1 MIELISEIKQK
12 NNGVFP
18 LIDNNNIRGGI
29 YSVISIQDRDN
40 IPKERQKYGMLCY
53 VQEKD
58 KYYKLESTGV
68 WVEWT
73 VNATGIP
80 IYDQEWLDKT
90 KELPDKYITIAN
102 KETDLNH
109 HTYSREI
116 KQSGTYVD
124 ILFSAIRK
132 LQSEVAKLRNS
143 FQYGL
148 YSYTETNTAISRHM
162 NGISN
167 PDAEPLWCIEES
179 DLSLIYNMII
189 GLGHDLTPTDQVNID
204 TEGVLKIDTSAT
216 WKYKD
221 GDVEDP
227 KIFLYLTT
235 TGLDININL
244 INNYSFN
251 IKDLNIP
258 KADIYNIMVC
268 INRNENNSFIYIS
281 VSSNSQVLK
290 EGYLYNGKLYST
302 PKYINDQY
310 YFTSI
315 VFNNLSLS
323 KLNLY
328 SKYQDFSNQ
337 VIPNAPTDE
346 DYKYKVAHLT
356 IRSVSTKAVL
366 DSIRNQLP
374 ENELIFVVK
383 ERKLYIKYDNKLI
396 SIGGGSSDTPTEDG
410 MTKEELFKELINM
423 GLIKNSGTEQ
433 SPIYEVNDFTG
444 VTFINEDTGKIFK
457 IDVDS
462 NGNIRS
468 HLIPD
473 KVTLLDNRIKQ
484 SQVDLKQ
491 NVRGF
496 IGQLGIAEG
505 TKQGIPLAISG
516 DAGLYADRVKIGAF
530 YAPFKDAKVHGCN
543 RAYIELENTSDKDFQ
558 LQGCYLHVTQPST
571 DSQQVVY
578 HLPLTGVL
586 KAGST
591 YLVVGKEYA
600 PIDDANVVIKVSS
613 FDQEWFVNKELID
626 LSIDSS
632 TQLGYGIALTYGNEN
647 LQATDYLYKVSD
659 STLLNQIDSSL
670 TTTNFPKVYDPS
682 FIDAVYYYKGVLNA
696 STQGYWASLV
706 INIKPNT
713 LYKNM
718 FELDPA
724 KQAFQSCNKK
734 DSSRARWENLN
745 DVWVMDLSQPT
756 IKFKHS
762 NAVYKLEH
770 FSPKAS
776 FESKNVSTDKS
787 KLDTTKP
794 NMVTCSFGIN
804 IHTTR
809 CFNWISVGNF
819 NEYVYVRRQGTEE
832 WYKFESYKE
841 STDTLSDSYPRRKV
855 YKDTTKTAIYNRI
868 IGRFPGDGTFYTA
881 HKCIIELTS
890 EAPTQPEVWEY
901 KVGREDSM
909 SDIQTFT
916 LYPTTYKP
924 RIYHITDQQGFH
936 WIEYQVWAAAAN
948 KIYEKIK
955 QDQSN
960 SNIIPILINTGDMTQ
975 NGTRIN
981 EWYDY
986 YQAGKV
992 LFREFEQMNVVGN
1005 NDLCGTNVEELGT
1018 GDDNGK
1024 SNSFYFHVFY
1034 CYDVTDDGYVPII
1047 NNKYVPSLYY
1057 FESDQFRF
1065 IMINSE
1071 ITYINC
1077 QKWFNL
1083 TKNNDIVNI
1092 YTGFTLGANQVYDDS
1107 FRTIYSMVYHMLDTT
1122 KQCIVAC
1129 HEMPYTVITNSS
1141 ITNGQEGYSRSVG
1154 PGGGALIGSHCN
1166 QITNS
1171 ETGKGIYWLS
1181 RLLEFK
1187 HVKLCIGGHKHT
1199 YACTYPVREY
1209 FLFDNGKNSK
1219 DNYSEYTMTDTL
1231 ENDNVTW
1238 IQDSK
1243 NLTKFPLTKRA
1254 DVGEPTGS
1262 IFFPYTAVPDLEGG
1276 VTYFMCQATGYKL
1289 ASNKELPS
1297 ANQKF
1302 SLVVPN
1308 TIIKAGKDT
1317 ASSEQKYPMF
1327 GIIALDNNEYNIKL
1341 VRVANIFNNFKFA
1354 QNVYS
1359 TQPMQLQYFK
1369 QVSENNYGQWV
1380 NTETTMLTL

>member
-12 NNGVFP
+12 NDGVFP
-18 LIDNNNIRGGI
+18 LVDANNVRGGV
-29 YSVISIQDRDN
+29 YSVISLQDRNN
-40 IPKERQKYGMLCY
+40 IPAVRKKQGMLCY
-53 VQEKD
+53 VQEVD
-58 KYYKLESTGV
+58 KYYKLESTGA
-68 WVEWT
+68 WTEWT
-73 VNATGIP
+73 VKATGIP
-80 IYDQEWLDKT
+80 IYDQELIDKAT
-90 KELPDKYITIAN
+90 QLPDKYITIAN
-102 KETDLNH
+102 KETDLNNQP
-109 HTYSREI
+109 YSREI

-132 LQSEVAKLRNS
+132 LQSEVARLRNA

-148 YSYTETNTAISRHM
+148 YSYTETNTAMSRQVA
-162 NGISN
+162 GITN
-167 PDAEPLWCIEES
+167 PDEEPLWCIEED
-179 DLSLIYNMII
+179 DLSLIYSMNI
-189 GLGHDLTPTDQVNID
+189 GLGHDLTPVDEVNID
-204 TEGVLKIDTSAT
+204 TEGILKIATSAT
-216 WKYKD
+216 WKCKD
-221 GDVEDP
+221 TNIEDP
-227 KIFLYLTT
+227 KLFLYLTT
-235 TGLDININL
+235 TSLDIVINL
-244 INNYSFN
+244 SNDYSFN
-251 IKDLNIP
+251 LKDLQIS
-258 KADIYNIMVC
+258 KADVYNSMIC
-268 INRNENNSFIYIS
+268 ISRQNNNSFIYIS
-281 VSSNSQVLK
+281 IGAGTQVLK
-290 EGYLYNGKLYST
+290 EGYLYEGKLYNT
-302 PKYINDQY
+302 PRYINSIY
-310 YFTSI
+310 YFTSV

-337 VIPNAPTDE
+337 VIPSAPTDE
-346 DYKYKVAHLT
+346 EYKYKVAHLT
-356 IRSVSTKAVL
+356 IRSVSTKSVL
-366 DSIRNQLP
+366 DSIKNQLP
-374 ENELIFVVK
+374 ENELIFVVN
-383 ERKLYIKYDNKLI
+383 ERKLYVKYDNNLI
-396 SIGGGSSDTPTEDG
+396 SIGGSNAPIEEG

-423 GLIKNSGTEQ
+423 GLVKNSGTEQ
-433 SPIYEVNDFTG
+433 NPVYEINDFADITL
-444 VTFINEDTGKIFK
+444 INEDTGKAFK

-462 NGNIRS
+462 NGTIRS
-468 HLIPD
+468 SLVPD
-473 KVTLLDNRIKQ
+473 KVTLLDNRVQQ
-484 SQVDLKQ
+484 SQVELKQ

-496 IGQLGIAEG
+496 IGQLRMAEG
-505 TKQGIPLAISG
+505 IKSGIPLSISA
-516 DAGLYADRVKIGAF
+516 DAGLYTDRIKIGAF
-530 YAPFKDAKVHGCN
+530 YAPFKNDKVHGCN
-543 RAYIELENTSDKDFQ
+543 RAYIELENTSDSDFQ
-558 LQGCYLHVTQPST
+558 LQGCYLHITQPNT
-571 DSQQVVY
+571 DNQQIVY
-578 HLPLTGVL
+578 HLPLTGVI

-600 PIDDANVVIKVSS
+600 PIDDANIFIKVTS
-613 FDQEWFVNKELID
+613 FDQEWFVDKELID
-626 LSIDSS
+626 LSIDPD

-659 STLLNQIDSSL
+659 STILNQIDASLVKSS
-670 TTTNFPKVYDPS
+670 FPKVYDPS

-762 NAVYKLEH
+762 NAIYKLEN

-776 FESKNVSTDKS
+776 FEFKNVSTDKS

-819 NEYVYVRRQGTEE
+819 NEYVYIRRQGTEE

-901 KVGREDSM
+901 KVGREDSI

-948 KIYEKIK
+948 KLYDKIK
-955 QDQSN
+955 EDQKTSH
-960 SNIIPILINTGDMTQ
+960 IIPILINTGDMTQ

-986 YQAGKV
+986 YQAGSI
-992 LFREFEQMNVVGN
+992 LFKEFEQMNVVGN
-1005 NDLCGTNVEELGT
+1005 NDLCGTNIEELGT

-1034 CYDVTDDGYVPII
+1034 CYDIIDDEFVPIV
-1047 NNKYVPSLYY
+1047 NNKYIPSLYY

-1065 IMINSE
+1065 VMINSE

-1083 TKNNDIVNI
+1083 TKDDAIVNI
-1092 YTGFTLGANQVYDDS
+1092 YTGFTLGTNQVYDNS
-1107 FRTIYSMVYHMLDTT
+1107 FKSIYQMVYHMLDTT
-1122 KQCIVAC
+1122 KQCIAVC

-1154 PGGGALIGSHCN
+1154 PGGGTLIGSHCN
-1166 QITNS
+1166 QLTNS
-1171 ETGKGIYWLS
+1171 ETGKGLYWLS

-1209 FLFDNGKNSK
+1209 FLFGENKNSK

-1238 IQDSK
+1238 IQGSK
-1243 NLTKFPLTKRA
+1243 HLTKFPLTKRT
-1254 DVGEPTGS
+1254 DVGEPTGN

-1289 ASNKELPS
+1289 TSNKELPS

-1308 TIIKAGKDT
+1308 TTVKGGKDT

-1327 GIIALDNNEYNIKL
+1327 GIISLDNTEYNIKL
-1341 VRVANIFNNFKFA
+1341 VRIANIFKDFKFA
-1354 QNVYS
+1354 QNIYS
-1359 TQPMQLQYFK
+1359 TEPMQLQYFK

-1380 NTETTMLTL
+1380 TTETTMLTL

>member
-18 LIDNNNIRGGI
+18 LIDNNNIRGGA
-29 YSVISIQDRDN
+29 YSVISLQDRDN
-40 IPKERQKYGMLCY
+40 IPKIRQKQGMLCY
-53 VQEKD
+53 VQETD
-58 KYYKLESTGV
+58 KYYKLESTGA
-68 WVEWT
+68 WTEWT
-73 VNATGIP
+73 VKAIGIP
-80 IYDQEWLDKT
+80 IYDQELIDKAT
-90 KELPDKYITIAN
+90 QLPDKYITIAN
-102 KETDLNH
+102 KETDLNNQPF
-109 HTYSREI
+109 SREI

-132 LQSEVAKLRNS
+132 LQSEVARLRNA

-148 YSYTETNTAISRHM
+148 YSYTETNTAMSRQVA
-162 NGISN
+162 GITN
-167 PDAEPLWCIEES
+167 PDKEPLWCIEED
-179 DLSLIYNMII
+179 DLSLIYSMNI
-189 GLGHDLTPTDQVNID
+189 GLGHDLTPTNEVSID
-204 TEGVLKIDTSAT
+204 TEGILKIDNSAT
-216 WKYKD
+216 WKCKYTD
-221 GDVEDP
+221 IEDP
-227 KIFLYLTT
+227 KLFLYLTT
-235 TGLDININL
+235 TSLNIKINL

-251 IKDLNIP
+251 LNDLKIP
-258 KADIYNIMVC
+258 KAEVYNTMIC

-281 VSSNSQVLK
+281 IGTGTQVLK
-290 EGYLYNGKLYST
+290 EGYLYEGKLYNT
-302 PKYINDQY
+302 PRYINSIY
-310 YFTSI
+310 YFTSV

-337 VIPNAPTDE
+337 VIPSAPTDE

-356 IRSVSTKAVL
+356 IRSVSTKSVL
-366 DSIRNQLP
+366 DSIKHQLP
-374 ENELIFVVK
+374 ENELIFVVN
-383 ERKLYIKYDNKLI
+383 ERKLYVKYDNNLI
-396 SIGGGSSDTPTEDG
+396 SIGGSSSPVEEG

-423 GLIKNSGTEQ
+423 GLVKNSGTEQ
-433 SPIYEVNDFTG
+433 NPVYEINDFAG
-444 VTFINEDTGKIFK
+444 ITFINEDTGKIFK

-468 HLIPD
+468 NLVPD
-473 KVTLLDNRIKQ
+473 KVTLLNNRIKQ
-484 SQVDLKQ
+484 SQVELKQ

-496 IGQLGIAEG
+496 IGQLGMAEG
-505 TKQGIPLAISG
+505 TKQGIPLIISG
-516 DAGLYADRVKIGAF
+516 DVGLFADRIKIGAF

-543 RAYIELENTSDKDFQ
+543 RAYIELENTSDKDVQ
-558 LQGCYLHVTQPST
+558 LQGCYLHITRPNA
-571 DSQQVVY
+571 DNQQVVY

-600 PIDDANVVIKVSS
+600 PIDDANVFIKVKS
-613 FDQEWFVNKELID
+613 FDQEWFIDKELID
-626 LSIDSS
+626 LSIDPS

-670 TTTNFPKVYDPS
+670 TKTNFPKVYDPS

-762 NAVYKLEH
+762 NTVYKLEK

-819 NEYVYVRRQGTEE
+819 NEYVYIRRQGTEE

-855 YKDTTKTAIYNRI
+855 YKDTTKAAIYNRI

-881 HKCIIELTS
+881 HKCVIELTP

-948 KIYEKIK
+948 KLYDKIK
-955 QDQSN
+955 EDQKT

-986 YQAGKV
+986 YQAGSI
-992 LFREFEQMNVVGN
+992 LFKELEQMNVVGN
-1005 NDLCGTNVEELGT
+1005 NDLCGTNIEELGT

-1034 CYDVTDDGYVPII
+1034 CYDIVDDEFVPIV
-1047 NNKYVPSLYY
+1047 NNKYIPSLYY

-1083 TKNNDIVNI
+1083 TKDDAIVNI
-1092 YTGFTLGANQVYDDS
+1092 YTGFTLGTNQVYDNS
-1107 FRTIYSMVYHMLDTT
+1107 FKSIYQMVYHMLNTT

-1166 QITNS
+1166 QLTNS
-1171 ETGKGIYWLS
+1171 ETGKGLYWLS

-1209 FLFDNGKNSK
+1209 FLFGENKNSK

-1238 IQDSK
+1238 IQGSK
-1243 NLTKFPLTKRA
+1243 HLTKFPLTKRT
-1254 DVGEPTGS
+1254 DVGEPTGN

-1289 ASNKELPS
+1289 TSNKELPS

-1308 TIIKAGKDT
+1308 TTVKDGKDT

-1327 GIIALDNNEYNIKL
+1327 GIISLDNTEYSIKL
-1341 VRVANIFNNFKFA
+1341 VRIANIFKDFKFA

-1359 TQPMQLQYFK
+1359 TEPMQLQYFK

-1380 NTETTMLTL
+1380 TTETTMLTL

>member
-18 LIDNNNIRGGI
+18 LVDANNIRGGT
-29 YSVISIQDRDN
+29 YSVISLQDRDN
-40 IPKERQKYGMLCY
+40 IPTARRKQGMICY
-53 VQEKD
+53 VQEVD
-58 KYYKLESTGV
+58 KYFKLESTGA
-68 WVEWT
+68 WTEWT
-73 VNATGIP
+73 VRANGIP
-80 IYDQEWLDKT
+80 IYDQELLDKAT
-90 KELPDKYITIAN
+90 QLPDKYITIAN
-102 KETDLNH
+102 KETDLNNQP
-109 HTYSREI
+109 YSREI

-143 FQYGL
+143 FQYGM
-148 YSYTETNTAISRHM
+148 YSYTENNTAMSRQLE
-162 NGISN
+162 GISD
-167 PDAEPLWCIEES
+167 PDAEPLWCVEED
-179 DLSLIYNMII
+179 DLSLVYSMSI
-189 GLGHDLTPTDQVNID
+189 GLGHDLTPTEEVNVN
-204 TEGVLKIDTSAT
+204 TEGILKINNAT
-216 WKYKD
+216 WHCNNT
-221 GDVEDP
+221 DVEDP
-227 KIFLYLTT
+227 KLFLYLTT
-235 TGLDININL
+235 TGLNIEVNL
-244 INNYSFN
+244 INDYSFN
-251 IKDLNIP
+251 LSTLGVP
-258 KADIYNIMVC
+258 KADVYNTMIC
-268 INRNENNSFIYIS
+268 INRNNSNSYIYIS
-281 VSSNSQVLK
+281 IGAGTQVLK
-290 EGYLYNGKLYST
+290 EGYLYNGQLYTT
-302 PKYINDQY
+302 PRYINDKY
-310 YFTSI
+310 YFLTV
-315 VFNNLSLS
+315 VFNNLDLS

-328 SKYQDFSNQ
+328 SKYQDFSSQ
-337 VIPNAPTDE
+337 VIPSAPTDE

-356 IRSVSTKAVL
+356 IRSVSTKSVL
-366 DSIRNQLP
+366 DSIKNQLP
-374 ENELIFVVK
+374 ENELIFVAN
-383 ERKLYIKYDNKLI
+383 ERKLYVKHDNNLI
-396 SIGGGSSDTPTEDG
+396 SIGSNSSPIEEG
-410 MTKEELFKELINM
+410 MTKEEMFKELINM

-433 SPIYEVNDFTG
+433 SPVYELNDFADISL
-444 VTFINEDTGKIFK
+444 VNEDTGKVFK

-468 HLIPD
+468 NLIPD
-473 KVTLLDNRIKQ
+473 KVTLLDNRVNQ
-484 SQVDLKQ
+484 SQVELKQ

-496 IGQLGIAEG
+496 IGQLRIAEANKAG
-505 TKQGIPLAISG
+505 LDLKISG

-530 YAPFKDAKVHGCN
+530 YAPLSTDKVHGCN
-543 RAYIELENTSDKDFQ
+543 RAFIELENTSDSDFQ
-558 LQGCYLHVTQPST
+558 LTGCYLHLTKPNA
-571 DSQQVVY
+571 DNQQTVY

-591 YLVVGKEYA
+591 YLIVGKEYV
-600 PIDDANVVIKVSS
+600 PVDDANVIIKVQS
-613 FDQEWFVNKELID
+613 FDQEWFVNKQLID
-626 LSIDSS
+626 LSIDPD
-632 TQLGYGIALTYGNEN
+632 TELGYGLALTYGNEN

-670 TTTNFPKVYDPS
+670 VKSSFPKVYDPS

-696 STQGYWASLV
+696 STQGYWSSLV
-706 INIKPNT
+706 LKITSNT
-713 LYKNM
+713 MYKNM

-745 DVWVMDLSQPT
+745 DVWIMDLSKPT
-756 IKFKHS
+756 VKFEHS
-762 NAVYKLEH
+762 NTEYPLTK

-776 FESKNVSTDKS
+776 FEHKNVSTDKS
-787 KLDTTKP
+787 KLDTIKP

-809 CFNWISVGNF
+809 CFNWISVGYHD
-819 NEYVYVRRQGTEE
+819 EYVYLRKQGTED
-832 WYKFESYKE
+832 WIKFESYKE
-841 STDTLSDSYPRRKV
+841 SSDTLSESFPRRKV
-855 YKDTTKTAIYNRI
+855 YKDTTKAAIYNRI

-881 HKCIIELTS
+881 HKCVIELT
-890 EAPTQPEVWEY
+890 AVDTPEVWEY
-901 KVGREDSM
+901 KVGRDDSM

-916 LYPTTYKP
+916 LYPTSYKP
-924 RIYHITDQQGFH
+924 VIYHITDQQGFH

-948 KIYEKIK
+948 KLYEKIK
-955 QDQSN
+955 ADQKLA
-960 SNIIPILINTGDMTQ
+960 NIIPILINTGDMTQ

-986 YQAGKV
+986 YQAGKI
-992 LFREFEQMNVVGN
+992 LFKEFEQNNVVGN
-1005 NDLCGTNVEELGT
+1005 NDLCGTNIEELGT

-1034 CYDVTDDGYVPII
+1034 CYDVVDDEYVPII

-1083 TKNNDIVNI
+1083 TKGEDIVNI
-1092 YTGFTLGANQVYDDS
+1092 YTGFTLGATQTYDNS
-1107 FRTIYSMVYHMLDTT
+1107 FKSIYSMVYNMLNTD
-1122 KQCIVAC
+1122 KQCIAVC

-1141 ITNGQEGYSRSVG
+1141 ITNGQEGFSRSVG

-1166 QITNS
+1166 QITNTES
-1171 ETGKGIYWLS
+1171 GKGLYWLS
-1181 RLLEFK
+1181 RLLEYK
-1187 HVKLCIGGHKHT
+1187 KVKLCIGGHKHT

-1209 FLFDNGKNSK
+1209 FLFGDGKNSK
-1219 DNYSEYTMTDTL
+1219 DNYNEYSMEPTL

-1238 IQDSK
+1238 VQGSK
-1243 NLTKFPLTKRA
+1243 HLTKFPLTKRA

-1262 IFFPYTAVPDLEGG
+1262 IFFPYTAVPELEGG

-1289 ASNKELPS
+1289 TSNKELPS

-1308 TIIKAGKDT
+1308 TTIKGGKDT

-1327 GIIALDNNEYNIKL
+1327 GIINLDTYDIKL
-1341 VRVANIFNNFKFA
+1341 VRVANIFKEFKFA

-1359 TQPMQLQYFK
+1359 TEPMRLQYFK
-1369 QVSENNYGQWV
+1369 QVPDNNYGQWV
-1380 NTETTMLTL
+1380 NDETIMLTL

>member
-18 LIDNNNIRGGI
+18 LIDNNNIRGGV
-29 YSVISIQDRDN
+29 YSVNSLQDMYN
-40 IPKERQKYGMLCY
+40 IPKVRQKQGMLCY
-53 VQEKD
+53 VQEAD
-58 KYYKLESTGV
+58 KYYKLESTGA
-68 WVEWT
+68 WTEWT
-73 VNATGIP
+73 VKATGIP
-80 IYDQEWLDKT
+80 IYDQELIDKAT
-90 KELPDKYITIAN
+90 QLPDKYITIAN
-102 KETDLNH
+102 KETDLNNQP
-109 HTYSREI
+109 YSREI

-132 LQSEVAKLRNS
+132 LQSEVARLRNS

-148 YSYTETNTAISRHM
+148 YSYTENNTAMSRQV
-162 NGISN
+162 NGITN
-167 PDAEPLWCIEES
+167 PDEEPLWCIEEN
-179 DLSLIYNMII
+179 DLSLIYSMSI
-189 GLGHDLTPTDQVNID
+189 GLGHDLTPIDEVNID
-204 TEGVLKIDTSAT
+204 TEGILKIVNTAT
-216 WKYKD
+216 WKCNNTD
-221 GDVEDP
+221 IEDP
-227 KIFLYLTT
+227 KLFLYLTT
-235 TGLDININL
+235 TSLNIDINL
-244 INNYSFN
+244 INDYSFN
-251 IKDLNIP
+251 LKDLEVP
-258 KADIYNIMVC
+258 KADIYNTMIC
-268 INRNENNSFIYIS
+268 INRNNDSSFIYIS
-281 VSSNSQVLK
+281 IGSNNYVLK
-290 EGYLYNGKLYST
+290 EGYLYNNKLYTT
-302 PKYINDQY
+302 PRYINDKY
-310 YFTSI
+310 YFLSV

-337 VIPNAPTDE
+337 VIPSAPTDE

-356 IRSVSTKAVL
+356 IRSVSTKSVL
-366 DSIRNQLP
+366 DNIKNQLP
-374 ENELIFVVK
+374 ENELIFVAN
-383 ERKLYIKYDNKLI
+383 ERKLYVKYDNNLI
-396 SIGGGSSDTPTEDG
+396 SIGGSSSPIEEG
-410 MTKEELFKELINM
+410 MTKEELFRELIDM
-423 GLIKNSGTEQ
+423 GLVKNSGTEQ
-433 SPIYEVNDFTG
+433 NPVYEINDFADITL
-444 VTFINEDTGKIFK
+444 VNEDTGKIFK

-462 NGNIRS
+462 EGNIRS
-468 HLIPD
+468 NLVPD
-473 KVTLLDNRIKQ
+473 RVTLLDNRVQQ
-484 SQVDLKQ
+484 SQVELKQ

-496 IGQLGIAEG
+496 IGQLRMAEG
-505 TKQGIPLAISG
+505 VKSGVPLSISG
-516 DAGLYADRVKIGAF
+516 DIGLYADRIKIGAF
-530 YAPFKDAKVHGCN
+530 YAPFKNDKVHGCN
-543 RAYIELENTSDKDFQ
+543 RAYIELENTSDSDFQ
-558 LQGCYLHVTQPST
+558 LQGCYLHITCPNT
-571 DSQQVVY
+571 DNQQVVY
-578 HLPLTGVL
+578 HLPLTGVI

-600 PIDDANVVIKVSS
+600 PIDDANIFIKVTS

-626 LSIDSS
+626 LSIDTD

-659 STLLNQIDSSL
+659 STTLNQINASL
-670 TTTNFPKVYDPS
+670 TKTNFPKVYDPS

-696 STQGYWASLV
+696 STQGYWSSLV
-706 INIKPNT
+706 INIKSNT

-762 NAVYKLEH
+762 DAIYKLEN

-809 CFNWISVGNF
+809 CFNWISVGSF
-819 NEYVYVRRQGTEE
+819 DEYVYLRKQGTEE

-841 STDTLSDSYPRRKV
+841 SSDTLSDSYPRRKV

-868 IGRFPGDGTFYTA
+868 VGRFPGDGTFYTA
-881 HKCIIELTS
+881 HKCVIELTS

-901 KVGREDSM
+901 KVGRDDSM
-909 SDIQTFT
+909 SDVQTFT
-916 LYPTTYKP
+916 LFPTAYKP

-948 KIYEKIK
+948 KLYEKIK
-955 QDQSN
+955 EDQKA

-986 YQAGKV
+986 YQAGSI
-992 LFREFEQMNVVGN
+992 LFKEFEQMNVVGN

-1034 CYDVTDDGYVPII
+1034 CYDIVDDEFVPIV
-1047 NNKYVPSLYY
+1047 NNKYIPSLYY

-1083 TKNNDIVNI
+1083 TKDDAIVNI
-1092 YTGFTLGANQVYDDS
+1092 YTGFTLGTNQVYDNS
-1107 FRTIYSMVYHMLDTT
+1107 FKSIYQMVYHMLDTT
-1122 KQCIVAC
+1122 KQCIAVC

-1141 ITNGQEGYSRSVG
+1141 ITNGQEEYSRSVG

-1171 ETGKGIYWLS
+1171 ETGKGLYWLS

-1209 FLFDNGKNSK
+1209 FLFGENKNSK
-1219 DNYSEYTMTDTL
+1219 DNYSDYTMADTL

-1238 IQDSK
+1238 VQGSK
-1243 NLTKFPLTKRA
+1243 HLTKFPLTKRA

-1289 ASNKELPS
+1289 TSNKELPS

-1308 TIIKAGKDT
+1308 TTVKGGKDT

-1327 GIIALDNNEYNIKL
+1327 GIISLDTTEYDIKL
-1341 VRVANIFNNFKFA
+1341 VRVANIFKDFKFA

-1359 TQPMQLQYFK
+1359 TEPMQLQYFK
-1369 QVSENNYGQWV
+1369 QVPENNYGQWV

>member
-18 LIDNNNIRGGI
+18 LVDANNIRGGT
-29 YSVISIQDRDN
+29 YSVISLQNRDN
-40 IPKERQKYGMLCY
+40 IPTARRKQGMICY
-53 VQEKD
+53 VQEVD
-58 KYYKLESTGV
+58 KYFKLESTGA
-68 WVEWT
+68 WTEWT
-73 VNATGIP
+73 VRANGIP
-80 IYDQEWLDKT
+80 IYDQELLDKAT
-90 KELPDKYITIAN
+90 QLPDKYITIAN
-102 KETDLNH
+102 KETDLNNQP
-109 HTYSREI
+109 YSREI

-143 FQYGL
+143 FQYGM
-148 YSYTETNTAISRHM
+148 YSYTENNTAMSRQLE
-162 NGISN
+162 GISD
-167 PDAEPLWCIEES
+167 PDAEPLWCVEED
-179 DLSLIYNMII
+179 DLSLVYSMSI
-189 GLGHDLTPTDQVNID
+189 GLGHDLTPTEEVNVN
-204 TEGVLKIDTSAT
+204 TEGILKINNAT
-216 WKYKD
+216 WHCNNT
-221 GDVEDP
+221 DVEDP
-227 KIFLYLTT
+227 KLFLYLTT
-235 TGLDININL
+235 TGLNIEVNL
-244 INNYSFN
+244 INDYSFN
-251 IKDLNIP
+251 LSTLGVP
-258 KADIYNIMVC
+258 KADVYNTMIC
-268 INRNENNSFIYIS
+268 INRNNSNSYIYIS
-281 VSSNSQVLK
+281 IGAGTQVLK
-290 EGYLYNGKLYST
+290 EGYLYNGQLYTT
-302 PKYINDQY
+302 PRYINDKY
-310 YFTSI
+310 YFLTV
-315 VFNNLSLS
+315 VFNNLDLS

-328 SKYQDFSNQ
+328 SKYQDFSSQ
-337 VIPNAPTDE
+337 VIPSAPTDE

-356 IRSVSTKAVL
+356 IRSVSTKSVL
-366 DSIRNQLP
+366 DSIKNQLP
-374 ENELIFVVK
+374 ENELIFVAN
-383 ERKLYIKYDNKLI
+383 ERKLYVKHDNNLI
-396 SIGGGSSDTPTEDG
+396 SIGSNSSPIEEG
-410 MTKEELFKELINM
+410 MTKEEMFKELINM

-433 SPIYEVNDFTG
+433 SPVYELNDFADISL
-444 VTFINEDTGKIFK
+444 VNEDTGKVFK

-468 HLIPD
+468 NLIPD
-473 KVTLLDNRIKQ
+473 KVTLLDNRVNQ
-484 SQVDLKQ
+484 SQVELKQ

-496 IGQLGIAEG
+496 IGQLRIAEANKAG
-505 TKQGIPLAISG
+505 LDLKISG

-530 YAPFKDAKVHGCN
+530 YAPLSTDKVHGCN
-543 RAYIELENTSDKDFQ
+543 RAFIELENTSDSDFQ
-558 LQGCYLHVTQPST
+558 LTGCYLHLTKPNA
-571 DSQQVVY
+571 DNQQTVY

-591 YLVVGKEYA
+591 YLIVGKEYV
-600 PIDDANVVIKVSS
+600 PIDDANVIIKVQS
-613 FDQEWFVNKELID
+613 FDQEWFVNKQLID
-626 LSIDSS
+626 LSIDPD
-632 TQLGYGIALTYGNEN
+632 TELGYGLALTYGNEN

-670 TTTNFPKVYDPS
+670 VKSSFPKVYDPS

-696 STQGYWASLV
+696 STQGYWSSLV
-706 INIKPNT
+706 LKITSNT
-713 LYKNM
+713 MYKNM

-745 DVWVMDLSQPT
+745 DVWIMDLSKPT
-756 IKFKHS
+756 VKFEHS
-762 NAVYKLEH
+762 NTEYPLTK

-776 FESKNVSTDKS
+776 FEHKNVSTDKS

-809 CFNWISVGNF
+809 CFNWISVGYHD
-819 NEYVYVRRQGTEE
+819 EYVYLRKQGTED
-832 WYKFESYKE
+832 WIKFESYKE
-841 STDTLSDSYPRRKV
+841 SSDTLSESFPRRKV
-855 YKDTTKTAIYNRI
+855 YKDTTKAAIYNRI

-881 HKCIIELTS
+881 HKCVIELT
-890 EAPTQPEVWEY
+890 AVDTPEVWEY
-901 KVGREDSM
+901 KVGRDDSM

-916 LYPTTYKP
+916 LYPTSYKP
-924 RIYHITDQQGFH
+924 VIYHITDQQGFH

-948 KIYEKIK
+948 KLYEKIK
-955 QDQSN
+955 ADQKLA
-960 SNIIPILINTGDMTQ
+960 NIIPILINTGDMTQ

-986 YQAGKV
+986 YQAGKI
-992 LFREFEQMNVVGN
+992 LFKEFEQNNVVGN
-1005 NDLCGTNVEELGT
+1005 NDLCGTNIEELGT

-1034 CYDVTDDGYVPII
+1034 CYDVVDDEYVPII

-1083 TKNNDIVNI
+1083 TKGEDIVNI
-1092 YTGFTLGANQVYDDS
+1092 YTGFTLGATQTYDNS
-1107 FRTIYSMVYHMLDTT
+1107 FKSIYSMVYNMLNTD
-1122 KQCIVAC
+1122 KQCIAVC

-1141 ITNGQEGYSRSVG
+1141 ITNGQEGFSRSVG

-1166 QITNS
+1166 QITNTES
-1171 ETGKGIYWLS
+1171 GKGLYWLS
-1181 RLLEFK
+1181 RLLEYK
-1187 HVKLCIGGHKHT
+1187 KVKLCIGGHKHT

-1209 FLFDNGKNSK
+1209 FLFGDGKNSK
-1219 DNYSEYTMTDTL
+1219 DNYNEYSMEPTL

-1238 IQDSK
+1238 VQGSK
-1243 NLTKFPLTKRA
+1243 HLTKFPLTKRA

-1262 IFFPYTAVPDLEGG
+1262 IFFPYTAVPELEGG

-1289 ASNKELPS
+1289 TSNKELPS

-1308 TIIKAGKDT
+1308 TTIKGGKDT

-1327 GIIALDNNEYNIKL
+1327 GIINLDTYDIKL
-1341 VRVANIFNNFKFA
+1341 VRVANIFKEFKFA

-1359 TQPMQLQYFK
+1359 TEPMKLQYFK
-1369 QVSENNYGQWV
+1369 QVPDNNYGQWV
-1380 NTETTMLTL
+1380 NDETIMLTL

>member
-18 LIDNNNIRGGI
+18 LIDNNNIRGGV
-29 YSVISIQDRDN
+29 YSVISLQDRDN
-40 IPKERQKYGMLCY
+40 IPKIRQKQGMLCY
-53 VQEKD
+53 VQETD
-58 KYYKLESTGV
+58 KYYKLESTGA
-68 WVEWT
+68 WTEWT
-73 VNATGIP
+73 VKATGIP
-80 IYDQEWLDKT
+80 IYDQELIDKAT
-90 KELPDKYITIAN
+90 QLPDKYITIAD
-102 KETDLNH
+102 KETDLNNQPF
-109 HTYSREI
+109 SREI

-132 LQSEVAKLRNS
+132 LQSEVARLRNA

-148 YSYTETNTAISRHM
+148 YSYTETNTAMSRQVA
-162 NGISN
+162 GITN
-167 PDAEPLWCIEES
+167 PDEEPLWCIEED
-179 DLSLIYNMII
+179 DLSLIYSMNI
-189 GLGHDLTPTDQVNID
+189 GLGHDLTPTNEVSID
-204 TEGVLKIDTSAT
+204 TEGILKIDNSAT
-216 WKYKD
+216 WKCKYTD
-221 GDVEDP
+221 IEDP
-227 KIFLYLTT
+227 KLFLYLTT
-235 TGLDININL
+235 TSLNIKINL

-251 IKDLNIP
+251 LNDLEIP
-258 KADIYNIMVC
+258 KAEVYNTMIC

-281 VSSNSQVLK
+281 IGTGTQVLK
-290 EGYLYNGKLYST
+290 EGYLYEGKLYNT
-302 PKYINDQY
+302 PRYINSIY
-310 YFTSI
+310 YFTSV

-337 VIPNAPTDE
+337 VIPSAPTDE

-356 IRSVSTKAVL
+356 IRSVSTKSVL
-366 DSIRNQLP
+366 DSIKNQLP
-374 ENELIFVVK
+374 ENELIFVVN
-383 ERKLYIKYDNKLI
+383 ERKLYVKYDNNLI
-396 SIGGGSSDTPTEDG
+396 SIGGSSSPVEEG

-423 GLIKNSGTEQ
+423 GLVKNSGTEQ
-433 SPIYEVNDFTG
+433 NPVYEINDFAG
-444 VTFINEDTGKIFK
+444 ITFINEDTGKIFK

-468 HLIPD
+468 NLVPD

-484 SQVDLKQ
+484 SQVELKQ

-496 IGQLGIAEG
+496 IGQLGMAEG
-505 TKQGIPLAISG
+505 NKQGIPLTISG
-516 DAGLYADRVKIGAF
+516 DAGLFADRIKIGAF
-530 YAPFKDAKVHGCN
+530 YAPFKDTKVHGCN
-543 RAYIELENTSDKDFQ
+543 RAYIELENTADKDVQ
-558 LQGCYLHVTQPST
+558 LQGCYLHITRPNA
-571 DSQQVVY
+571 DNQQVVY

-600 PIDDANVVIKVSS
+600 PIDDANVFIKVKS
-613 FDQEWFVNKELID
+613 FDQEWFIDKELID
-626 LSIDSS
+626 LSIDPS

-670 TTTNFPKVYDPS
+670 TKANFPKVYDPS

-762 NAVYKLEH
+762 NTVYKLEK

-819 NEYVYVRRQGTEE
+819 NEYAYIRRQGTEE

-855 YKDTTKTAIYNRI
+855 YKDTTKAAIYNRI

-881 HKCIIELTS
+881 HKCVIELTS

-948 KIYEKIK
+948 KLYDKIK
-955 QDQSN
+955 EDQKT

-986 YQAGKV
+986 YQAGSI
-992 LFREFEQMNVVGN
+992 LFKELEQMNVVGN
-1005 NDLCGTNVEELGT
+1005 NDLCGTNIEELGT

-1034 CYDVTDDGYVPII
+1034 CYDIVDDEFVPIV
-1047 NNKYVPSLYY
+1047 NNKYIPSLYY

-1083 TKNNDIVNI
+1083 TKDDAIVNI
-1092 YTGFTLGANQVYDDS
+1092 YTGFTLGTNQVYDNS
-1107 FRTIYSMVYHMLDTT
+1107 FKSIYQMVYHMLDTT

-1166 QITNS
+1166 QLTNS
-1171 ETGKGIYWLS
+1171 ETGKGLYWLS

-1209 FLFDNGKNSK
+1209 FLFGENKNSK

-1238 IQDSK
+1238 IQGSK
-1243 NLTKFPLTKRA
+1243 HLTKFPLTKRT
-1254 DVGEPTGS
+1254 DVGEPTGN

-1289 ASNKELPS
+1289 TSNKELPS

-1308 TIIKAGKDT
+1308 TTVKDGKDT

-1327 GIIALDNNEYNIKL
+1327 GIISLDNTEYNIKL
-1341 VRVANIFNNFKFA
+1341 VRIANIFKDFKFA

-1359 TQPMQLQYFK
+1359 IEPMQLQYFK

-1380 NTETTMLTL
+1380 TTETTMLTL

>member
-18 LIDNNNIRGGI
+18 LIDNNNIRGGA
-29 YSVISIQDRDN
+29 YSVISLQDRDN
-40 IPKERQKYGMLCY
+40 IPKIRQKQGMLCY
-53 VQEKD
+53 VQETD
-58 KYYKLESTGV
+58 KYYKLESTGA
-68 WVEWT
+68 WTEWT
-73 VNATGIP
+73 VKATGIP
-80 IYDQEWLDKT
+80 IYDQELIDKT
-90 KELPDKYITIAN
+90 TQLPDKYITIAN
-102 KETDLNH
+102 KETDLNNQP
-109 HTYSREI
+109 YSREI

-132 LQSEVAKLRNS
+132 LQSEVARLRNA

-148 YSYTETNTAISRHM
+148 YSYTETNTAMSRQVA
-162 NGISN
+162 GITN
-167 PDAEPLWCIEES
+167 PDEEPLWCIEED
-179 DLSLIYNMII
+179 DLSLIYSMNI
-189 GLGHDLTPTDQVNID
+189 GLGHDLTPTNEVSID
-204 TEGVLKIDTSAT
+204 TEGILKIDNSAT
-216 WKYKD
+216 WKCKYTD
-221 GDVEDP
+221 IEDP
-227 KIFLYLTT
+227 KLFLYLTT
-235 TGLDININL
+235 TSLNIKINL

-251 IKDLNIP
+251 LKDLEVP
-258 KADIYNIMVC
+258 KADVYNTMIC

-281 VSSNSQVLK
+281 IGTGTQVLK
-290 EGYLYNGKLYST
+290 EGYLYEGKLYNT
-302 PKYINDQY
+302 PKYINSIY
-310 YFTSI
+310 YFTSVI
-315 VFNNLSLS
+315 FNALSLS

-337 VIPNAPTDE
+337 VIPSAPTDE

-356 IRSVSTKAVL
+356 IRSVSTKSVL
-366 DSIRNQLP
+366 DSIKNQLP
-374 ENELIFVVK
+374 ENELIFVVN
-383 ERKLYIKYDNKLI
+383 ERKLYVKYDNNLI
-396 SIGGGSSDTPTEDG
+396 SIGGSSSPIEEG

-423 GLIKNSGTEQ
+423 GLVKNSGTEQ
-433 SPIYEVNDFTG
+433 NPIYEINDFAG

-468 HLIPD
+468 NLVPD

-484 SQVDLKQ
+484 SQVELKQ

-496 IGQLGIAEG
+496 IGQLGMAEG
-505 TKQGIPLAISG
+505 IKQGIPLTISG
-516 DAGLYADRVKIGAF
+516 DAGLFADRIKIGAF

-543 RAYIELENTSDKDFQ
+543 RAYIELENTSDKDVQ
-558 LQGCYLHVTQPST
+558 LQGCYLHLTCPNA
-571 DSQQVVY
+571 DNQQVVY

-600 PIDDANVVIKVSS
+600 PIDDANVFIKVKS
-613 FDQEWFVNKELID
+613 FDQEWFIDKELID

-670 TTTNFPKVYDPS
+670 TKTNFPKVYDPS

-762 NAVYKLEH
+762 DTIYKLEN

-787 KLDTTKP
+787 KLDTIKP

-819 NEYVYVRRQGTEE
+819 NEYVYIRKQGTEK

-841 STDTLSDSYPRRKV
+841 SADTLSDSYPRRKV

-881 HKCIIELTS
+881 HKCVIELAP

-948 KIYEKIK
+948 KLYEKIK
-955 QDQSN
+955 EDQKA

-986 YQAGKV
+986 YQAGSI
-992 LFREFEQMNVVGN
+992 LFKELEQMNVVGN
-1005 NDLCGTNVEELGT
+1005 NDLCGTNIEELGT

-1034 CYDVTDDGYVPII
+1034 CYDIVDDEFVPIV
-1047 NNKYVPSLYY
+1047 NNKYIPSLYY

-1083 TKNNDIVNI
+1083 TKDDAIVNI
-1092 YTGFTLGANQVYDDS
+1092 YTGFTLGTSQIYDNS
-1107 FRTIYSMVYHMLDTT
+1107 FKSIYQMVYHMLDTN
-1122 KQCIVAC
+1122 KQCIAAC

-1166 QITNS
+1166 QLTNS
-1171 ETGKGIYWLS
+1171 ETGKGLYWLS

-1209 FLFDNGKNSK
+1209 FLFGENKNSK

-1243 NLTKFPLTKRA
+1243 HLTKFPLTKRT

-1289 ASNKELPS
+1289 TSNKELPS

-1308 TIIKAGKDT
+1308 TTVKGGKDT

-1327 GIIALDNNEYNIKL
+1327 GIISLDNTEYDIKL
-1341 VRVANIFNNFKFA
+1341 VRVANIFKDFKFA

-1359 TQPMQLQYFK
+1359 TEPMQLQYFK
-1369 QVSENNYGQWV
+1369 QVPENNYGQWV
-1380 NTETTMLTL
+1380 TTETTMLTL

>member
-18 LIDNNNIRGGI
+18 LIDNNNIRGGA
-29 YSVISIQDRDN
+29 YSVISLQDRDN
-40 IPKERQKYGMLCY
+40 IPKIRQKQGMLCY
-53 VQEKD
+53 VQETD
-58 KYYKLESTGV
+58 KYYKLESTGA
-68 WVEWT
+68 WTEWT
-73 VNATGIP
+73 VKATGIP
-80 IYDQEWLDKT
+80 IYDQELIDKAT
-90 KELPDKYITIAN
+90 QLPDKYITIAN
-102 KETDLNH
+102 KETDLNNQPF
-109 HTYSREI
+109 SREI

-132 LQSEVAKLRNS
+132 LQSEVARLRNT

-148 YSYTETNTAISRHM
+148 YSYTETNTAMSRQVA
-162 NGISN
+162 GITN
-167 PDAEPLWCIEES
+167 PDEEPLWCIEED
-179 DLSLIYNMII
+179 DLSLIYSMNI
-189 GLGHDLTPTDQVNID
+189 GLGHDLTPTNEVSID
-204 TEGVLKIDTSAT
+204 TEGILKINNSTT
-216 WKYKD
+216 WKCKYTD
-221 GDVEDP
+221 IEDP
-227 KIFLYLTT
+227 KLFLYLTT
-235 TGLDININL
+235 TSLNIKINL

-251 IKDLNIP
+251 LNDLEIP
-258 KADIYNIMVC
+258 KAEVYNTMIC
-268 INRNENNSFIYIS
+268 INRSENNSFIYIS
-281 VSSNSQVLK
+281 IGTGTQVLK
-290 EGYLYNGKLYST
+290 EGYLYEGKLYNT
-302 PKYINDQY
+302 PRYINSIY
-310 YFTSI
+310 YFTSV

-337 VIPNAPTDE
+337 VIPSAPTDE

-356 IRSVSTKAVL
+356 IRSVSTKSVL
-366 DSIRNQLP
+366 DSIKHQLP
-374 ENELIFVVK
+374 ENELIFVVN
-383 ERKLYIKYDNKLI
+383 ERKLYVKYDNNLI
-396 SIGGGSSDTPTEDG
+396 SIGGSSSPVEEG

-423 GLIKNSGTEQ
+423 GLVKNSGTEQ
-433 SPIYEVNDFTG
+433 NPVYEINDFAG
-444 VTFINEDTGKIFK
+444 ITFINEDTGKIFK

-468 HLIPD
+468 NLVPD

-484 SQVDLKQ
+484 SQVELKQ
-491 NVRGF
+491 NIRGF
-496 IGQLGIAEG
+496 IGQLGMAEG
-505 TKQGIPLAISG
+505 IKQGVPLTISG
-516 DAGLYADRVKIGAF
+516 DAGLFADRIKIGAF

-543 RAYIELENTSDKDFQ
+543 RAYIELENTSNKDVQ
-558 LQGCYLHVTQPST
+558 LQGCYLHITRPNA
-571 DSQQVVY
+571 DNQQVVY

-600 PIDDANVVIKVSS
+600 PIDDANVFIKVKS
-613 FDQEWFVNKELID
+613 FDQEWFIDKELID

-659 STLLNQIDSSL
+659 SNLLNQIDSSL
-670 TTTNFPKVYDPS
+670 TKTNFPKVYDPS

-762 NAVYKLEH
+762 NAIYKLEK

-881 HKCIIELTS
+881 HKCVIELTS

-948 KIYEKIK
+948 KLYDKIK
-955 QDQSN
+955 EDQKTSH
-960 SNIIPILINTGDMTQ
+960 IIPILINTGDMTQ

-986 YQAGKV
+986 YQAGSI
-992 LFREFEQMNVVGN
+992 LFKELEQMNVVGN
-1005 NDLCGTNVEELGT
+1005 NDLCGTNIEELGT

-1034 CYDVTDDGYVPII
+1034 CYDIVDDEFVPIV
-1047 NNKYVPSLYY
+1047 NNKYIPSLYY

-1083 TKNNDIVNI
+1083 TKDDAIVNI
-1092 YTGFTLGANQVYDDS
+1092 YTGFTLGANQVYDNS
-1107 FRTIYSMVYHMLDTT
+1107 FKSIYQMVYHMLDTT
-1122 KQCIVAC
+1122 KQCIAAC

-1154 PGGGALIGSHCN
+1154 PGGGTLIGSHCN
-1166 QITNS
+1166 QLTNS
-1171 ETGKGIYWLS
+1171 ETGKGLYWLS

-1209 FLFDNGKNSK
+1209 FLFGENKNSK

-1238 IQDSK
+1238 IQGSK
-1243 NLTKFPLTKRA
+1243 HLTKFPLTKRT

-1289 ASNKELPS
+1289 TSNKELPS

-1308 TIIKAGKDT
+1308 TTVKGGKDT

-1327 GIIALDNNEYNIKL
+1327 GIISLDSTEYNIKL
-1341 VRVANIFNNFKFA
+1341 VRIANIFKDFKFA
-1354 QNVYS
+1354 QNVYN
-1359 TQPMQLQYFK
+1359 TEPMQLQYFK

-1380 NTETTMLTL
+1380 NNETTMLTL

>member
-18 LIDNNNIRGGI
+18 LIDNNNIRGGA
-29 YSVISIQDRDN
+29 YSVISLQDRNN
-40 IPKERQKYGMLCY
+40 IPKIRQKQGMLCY
-53 VQEKD
+53 VQETD
-58 KYYKLESTGV
+58 KYYKLESTGA
-68 WVEWT
+68 WTEWT
-73 VNATGIP
+73 VKATGIP
-80 IYDQEWLDKT
+80 IYDQELIDKAT
-90 KELPDKYITIAN
+90 QLPDKYITIAD
-102 KETDLNH
+102 KETDLNNQPF
-109 HTYSREI
+109 SREI

-132 LQSEVAKLRNS
+132 LQSEVAKLRNA

-148 YSYTETNTAISRHM
+148 YSYTETNTAMSRQVA
-162 NGISN
+162 GITN
-167 PDAEPLWCIEES
+167 PDEEPLWCIEED
-179 DLSLIYNMII
+179 DLSLIYSMNI
-189 GLGHDLTPTDQVNID
+189 GLGHDLTPTNEVSID
-204 TEGVLKIDTSAT
+204 TEGILKIDNSAT
-216 WKYKD
+216 WKCKYTD
-221 GDVEDP
+221 IEDP
-227 KIFLYLTT
+227 KLFLYLTT
-235 TGLDININL
+235 TSLNIKINL

-251 IKDLNIP
+251 LNDLEIP
-258 KADIYNIMVC
+258 KAEVYNTMIC

-281 VSSNSQVLK
+281 IGTGTQVLK
-290 EGYLYNGKLYST
+290 EGYLYEGKLYNT
-302 PKYINDQY
+302 PRYINSIY
-310 YFTSI
+310 YFTSV

-337 VIPNAPTDE
+337 VIPSAPTDE

-356 IRSVSTKAVL
+356 IRSVSTKSVL
-366 DSIRNQLP
+366 DSIKHQLP
-374 ENELIFVVK
+374 ENELIFVVN
-383 ERKLYIKYDNKLI
+383 ERKLYVKYDNNLI
-396 SIGGGSSDTPTEDG
+396 SIGGSSSPVEEG

-423 GLIKNSGTEQ
+423 GLVKNSGTEQ
-433 SPIYEVNDFTG
+433 NPIYEINDFAG
-444 VTFINEDTGKIFK
+444 ITFINEDTGKIFK

-468 HLIPD
+468 NLVPD

-484 SQVDLKQ
+484 SQVELKQ

-496 IGQLGIAEG
+496 IGQLGMAEG
-505 TKQGIPLAISG
+505 NKQGIPLTISG
-516 DAGLYADRVKIGAF
+516 DVGLFADRIKIGAF
-530 YAPFKDAKVHGCN
+530 YAPFKDTKVHGCN
-543 RAYIELENTSDKDFQ
+543 RAYIELENTSDKDVQ
-558 LQGCYLHVTQPST
+558 LQGCYLHITRPNA
-571 DSQQVVY
+571 DNQQVVY

-600 PIDDANVVIKVSS
+600 PIDDANVFIKVKS
-613 FDQEWFVNKELID
+613 FDQEWFIDKELID

-647 LQATDYLYKVSD
+647 LQATDYLYKVSN

-670 TTTNFPKVYDPS
+670 TKTNFPKVYDPS

-762 NAVYKLEH
+762 NAIYKLEK

-787 KLDTTKP
+787 KLDITKP

-819 NEYVYVRRQGTEE
+819 NEYVYIRRQGTEE

-855 YKDTTKTAIYNRI
+855 YKDTTKAAIYNRI

-881 HKCIIELTS
+881 HKCVIELTS
-890 EAPTQPEVWEY
+890 EAPAQPEVWEY

-948 KIYEKIK
+948 KLYDKIK
-955 QDQSN
+955 EDQRI

-986 YQAGKV
+986 YQAGSI
-992 LFREFEQMNVVGN
+992 LFKELEQMNVVGN
-1005 NDLCGTNVEELGT
+1005 NDLCGTNIEELGT

-1034 CYDVTDDGYVPII
+1034 CYDIVDDEFVPIV
-1047 NNKYVPSLYY
+1047 NNKYIPSLYY
-1057 FESDQFRF
+1057 FESNQFRF

-1083 TKNNDIVNI
+1083 TKDDAIVNI
-1092 YTGFTLGANQVYDDS
+1092 YTGFTLGTNQVYDNS
-1107 FRTIYSMVYHMLDTT
+1107 FKSIYQMVYHMLDTT
-1122 KQCIVAC
+1122 KQCIAVC

-1166 QITNS
+1166 QLTNS
-1171 ETGKGIYWLS
+1171 ETGKGLYWLS

-1209 FLFDNGKNSK
+1209 FLFGENKNSK

-1238 IQDSK
+1238 VQGSK
-1243 NLTKFPLTKRA
+1243 HLTKFPLTKRT
-1254 DVGEPTGS
+1254 DVGEPTGN

-1289 ASNKELPS
+1289 TSNKELPS

-1308 TIIKAGKDT
+1308 TTVKDGKDT

-1327 GIIALDNNEYNIKL
+1327 GIISLDNTEYNIKL
-1341 VRVANIFNNFKFA
+1341 VRIVNIFKDFKFA

-1359 TQPMQLQYFK
+1359 TEPMQLQYFK

-1380 NTETTMLTL
+1380 TTETTMLTL

>member
-18 LIDNNNIRGGI
+18 LIDNNNIRGGA
-29 YSVISIQDRDN
+29 YSVISLQDRDN
-40 IPKERQKYGMLCY
+40 IPKIRQKQGMLCY
-53 VQEKD
+53 VQETD
-58 KYYKLESTGV
+58 KYYKLESTGA
-68 WVEWT
+68 WTEWT
-73 VNATGIP
+73 VKATGIP
-80 IYDQEWLDKT
+80 IYDQELIDKT
-90 KELPDKYITIAN
+90 PQLPDKYITIAN
-102 KETDLNH
+102 KETDLNNQPF
-109 HTYSREI
+109 SREI

-132 LQSEVAKLRNS
+132 LQSEVARLRNA

-148 YSYTETNTAISRHM
+148 YSYTETNTAMSRQVI
-162 NGISN
+162 GITN
-167 PDAEPLWCIEES
+167 PDEEPLWCIEED
-179 DLSLIYNMII
+179 DLSLIYSMNI
-189 GLGHDLTPTDQVNID
+189 GLGHDLTPTNEVSIN
-204 TEGVLKIDTSAT
+204 TEGILKIDNSAT
-216 WKYKD
+216 WKCKYTD
-221 GDVEDP
+221 IEDP
-227 KIFLYLTT
+227 KLFLYLATT
-235 TGLDININL
+235 SLNIKINL

-251 IKDLNIP
+251 LNNLEIP
-258 KADIYNIMVC
+258 KAEVYNTMIC

-281 VSSNSQVLK
+281 IGTGTQVLK
-290 EGYLYNGKLYST
+290 EGYLYEGKLYNT
-302 PKYINDQY
+302 PRYINNIY
-310 YFTSI
+310 YFTSV

-337 VIPNAPTDE
+337 VIPSAPTDE

-356 IRSVSTKAVL
+356 IRSVSTKSVL
-366 DSIRNQLP
+366 DSIKNQLP
-374 ENELIFVVK
+374 ENELIFVVN
-383 ERKLYIKYDNKLI
+383 ERKLYVKYDNNLI
-396 SIGGGSSDTPTEDG
+396 SIGGSSSPIEEG

-423 GLIKNSGTEQ
+423 GLVKNSGTEQ
-433 SPIYEVNDFTG
+433 NPVYEINDFTG
-444 VTFINEDTGKIFK
+444 ITFINEDTGKIFK

-468 HLIPD
+468 NLVPD

-484 SQVDLKQ
+484 SQVELKQ

-496 IGQLGIAEG
+496 IGQLGMAEG
-505 TKQGIPLAISG
+505 IKQRIPLTISG
-516 DAGLYADRVKIGAF
+516 DAGLFADRIKIGAF

-543 RAYIELENTSDKDFQ
+543 RAYIELENTSDKNVQ
-558 LQGCYLHVTQPST
+558 LQGCYLHVTRPNA
-571 DSQQVVY
+571 DNQQVVY

-600 PIDDANVVIKVSS
+600 PIDDANVFIKVKS
-613 FDQEWFVNKELID
+613 FDQEWFIDKELID
-626 LSIDSS
+626 LSIDPS

-647 LQATDYLYKVSD
+647 LQATDHLYKVSD

-670 TTTNFPKVYDPS
+670 TKTNFPKVYDPS
-682 FIDAVYYYKGVLNA
+682 FIDAVYYYKGVLTA

-762 NAVYKLEH
+762 NTIYKLEK

-819 NEYVYVRRQGTEE
+819 NEYVYIRRQGTEE

-855 YKDTTKTAIYNRI
+855 YKNTTKAAIYNRI

-881 HKCIIELTS
+881 HKCVIELTS
-890 EAPTQPEVWEY
+890 EAPKQPEVWEY

-948 KIYEKIK
+948 KLYDKIK
-955 QDQSN
+955 EDQKT

-986 YQAGKV
+986 YQAGSI
-992 LFREFEQMNVVGN
+992 LFKELEQMNVVGN
-1005 NDLCGTNVEELGT
+1005 NDLCGTNIEELGT

-1034 CYDVTDDGYVPII
+1034 CYDIVDDEFVPIV
-1047 NNKYVPSLYY
+1047 NNKYIPSLYY

-1077 QKWFNL
+1077 QNWFNL
-1083 TKNNDIVNI
+1083 TKDDAIVNI
-1092 YTGFTLGANQVYDDS
+1092 YTGFTLDTDQVYDNS
-1107 FRTIYSMVYHMLDTT
+1107 FKSIYQMVYHMLDTT
-1122 KQCIVAC
+1122 KQCIAAC

-1141 ITNGQEGYSRSVG
+1141 IANGQEGYSRSVG

-1166 QITNS
+1166 QLTNS
-1171 ETGKGIYWLS
+1171 ETGKGLYWLS

-1209 FLFDNGKNSK
+1209 FLFGENKNSK
-1219 DNYSEYTMTDTL
+1219 DNYSEYTMTATL

-1243 NLTKFPLTKRA
+1243 HLTKFPLTKRT

-1262 IFFPYTAVPDLEGG
+1262 IFFPYTAVPDLKGG

-1289 ASNKELPS
+1289 TSNKELPS

-1308 TIIKAGKDT
+1308 TTVKDGKDT

-1327 GIIALDNNEYNIKL
+1327 GIISLDNTKYDIKL
-1341 VRVANIFNNFKFA
+1341 VRIANIFKDFNFT

-1359 TQPMQLQYFK
+1359 TEPMQLQYFK

-1380 NTETTMLTL
+1380 TTETTMLTL